1 LTVLLQDI
9 VERLR
14 SDVKGSRTTLRL
26 DVPGLNFPAVA
37 ESLAPGIASIKSDNS
52 LDQRGAATGQRV
64 LQGEIL
70 VQASTATADPP
81 PPQALIDVYGVK
93 AQMVAPVFRDGEV
106 VGWLSVHY
114 NPSVRDWT
122 DADVAAL
129 RQAVTRVGEELGR
142 TRPPGLREVGK
153 GVRLWTFEAG
163 RGRPILFLHGWG
175 TNARVWRLQLAAL
188 AGEHHVLAFD
198 QRGFGVSPGAAPATT
213 ARLAADVHLF
223 LTSQGLED
231 VFLIGWSMGGLVAMS
246 YCEQFGSQRLRA
258 LGIVD
263 VSPRL
268 TAADGWAVGEGV
280 GREIGEGLARW
291 RGMWPERRREV
302 FEEIVR
308 VGFHDPGAHAAD
320 IAWTVEESMRTDPAF
335 GMETLVDLFERDF
348 RESVKQ
354 IELPTLLA
362 YGSHSTSTTR
372 FVADYMASAIP
383 RAHLELFENSGHPV
397 FVEEAQ
403 RFNQVVD
410 EFAKTH

>member
-1 LTVLLQDI
+1 MLLQDI

-14 SDVKGSRTTLRL
+14 DDVGASRTTLRL

-37 ESLAPGIASIKSDNS
+37 ESLAPGIKSIKADNS
-52 LDQRGAATGQRV
+52 LDQRGAATGRR
-64 LQGEIL
+64 LLETGEIL
-70 VQASTATADPP
+70 VQPNTATAEPP
-81 PPQALIDVYGVK
+81 PPQALIDVYGTK
-93 AQMVAPVFRDGEV
+93 AQMLAPVFRGGEV

-122 DADVAAL
+122 NEDVAAL
-129 RQAVTRVGEELGR
+129 RQAATRVGEELDR
-142 TRPPGLREVGK
+142 TRPPGLRDVGE
-153 GVRLWTFEAG
+153 GVRLWTVEVG
-163 RGRPILFLHGWG
+163 SGRPIVFLHGWG
-175 TNARVWRLQLAAL
+175 TNAHVWRLQLSQL

-198 QRGFGVSPGAAPATT
+198 QRGFGASPGAAPATT

-223 LTSQGLED
+223 LSSQGLED

-268 TAADGWAVGEGV
+268 TAADGWGVGEGV
-280 GREIGEGLARW
+280 GGEIGEGFARW
-291 RGMWPERRREV
+291 RKMWPERRREV

-308 VGFHDPGAHAAD
+308 VGFHDPESHAAD
-320 IAWTVEESMRTDPAF
+320 IDWTVEESMRTDPVF
-335 GMETLVDLFERDF
+335 GMEIFVDLFGRDF

-354 IELPTLLA
+354 IELPTLLL
-362 YGSHSTSTTR
+362 YGGHSTSTTR

-383 RAHLELFENSGHPV
+383 RAQLELFENSGHV
-397 FVEEAQ
+397 AFIEETE